1 MNRLLT
7 LALWLLAPIAASAAG
22 MIITSSDGIVN
33 IRTNLTSVQAFNI
46 KKSFS
51 TNYTVNPLQTFHM
64 LNGTNQV
71 ITLPTA
77 ASSSGVIYRF
87 SMTNGYGSFVITN
100 AADSATIRDGTSLSY
115 TNIGVNEVGLIS
127 DGSNWWLASK
137 GHQVFPCA
145 SWSLA
150 NTISPAQDTITN
162 IPFTQLE
169 FNNSQ
174 GISLLT
180 KAGYTGATEIHV
192 TNSGTY
198 MITFSAVLK
207 GAAGGSVLSIWLRK
221 DGSDVARTRT
231 DQGFTGATAQQCM
244 TVNYFV
250 QVTAPCYFEL
260 VAASHDAT
268 PPTIVAAAAN
278 PTGYTAPAMP
288 AIIVTINRVSDT
300 WP

>member
-1 MNRLLT
+1 MNRILT
-7 LALWLLAPIAASAAG
+7 LALWLLAPFVASAAG
-22 MIITSSDGIVN
+22 MNITSSDGIVN

-64 LNGTNQV
+64 VNGTNQ
-71 ITLPTA
+71 ILTLPTA
-77 ASSSGVIYRF
+77 ASSTGVIYRF

-100 AADSATIRDGTSLSY
+100 AADGATVRDGKSLSY
-115 TNIGVNEVGLIS
+115 TNIGINEVGFLS

-137 GHQVFPCA
+137 GKTVFPAA
-145 SWSLA
+145 SWSLT
-150 NTISPAQDTITN
+150 NTLTPTQDVITN
-162 IPFTQLE
+162 IYYTTLN

-174 GISLLT
+174 GLALRT
-180 KAGYTGATEIHV
+180 KAGYTGATELAV

-207 GAAGGSVLSIWLRK
+207 GSSGGSKISIWLRQ
-221 DGSDVARTRT
+221 DGVDVPWSRT
-231 DQGFTGATAQQCM
+231 DQAFSGATAQQCM

-250 QVTAPCYFEL
+250 AVGAPTYFEL

-268 PPTIVAAAAN
+268 CPSIESAAPN
-278 PTGYTAPAMP
+278 PTGYTAPGMP
-288 AIIVTINRVSDT
+288 GIIVTLNRVSDT